1 MGSVIHHLNP
11 IFWESLNL
19 KSEISNSIS
28 GTCYSGSATFWEN
41 VTFTDQG
48 DLYIIGVRI
57 SRQFQ
62 IWSQKFEIPSV
73 ASAVAIF
80 VFQPHFQKI

>member
-11 IFWESLNL
+11 IFWESLDL

-28 GTCYSGSATFWEN
+28 GTCYSISVTFREN
-41 VTFTDQG
+41 VTFTDEG
-48 DLYIIGVRI
+48 DLYIIWVRI
-57 SRQFQ
+57 SRRFQ